1 MGGIGNGPTS
11 APDSH
16 GPYRCSAPDVG
27 WSRALVC
34 HTLSRVG
41 ANGDLLREVFR
52 RVNDREFASL
62 GADLISPDFVR
73 HDLADL
79 FVGVEGQQG
88 VQDFLAMLTAAAPDL
103 RLTIHDLIEDGDRV
117 AVRFTLAGTH
127 TAAPLLGAEPTGAA
141 FELDAINIYRVEHG
155 RIAETWQLQDG
166 LGLHRAIGLR

>member
-1 MGGIGNGPTS
+1 M
-11 APDSH
+11 
-16 GPYRCSAPDVG
+16 
-27 WSRALVC
+27 
-34 HTLSRVG
+34 G

-62 GADLISPDFVR
+62 GVDLISPDFVR

-127 TAAPLLGAEPTGAA
+127 TAAPLLGAGPT
-141 FELDAINIYRVEHG
+141 ELCSNSMPSTPTAWNTAGSPRPGSFKTVSDSTAPSDSG
-155 RIAETWQLQDG
+155 RRRPAVHPAQADLAKTLD
-166 LGLHRAIGLR
+166 RLRR